1 MDELLFKY
9 FMGKASPEEK
19 QRIGEWLDADS
30 DRNGR
35 QLKSARFIFEGIT
48 LHGAAHPASVRPRR
62 MWALRR
68 VVRYAAGI
76 AASVVMILGAG
87 YLTQRR
93 TYSTLAEQTTVMTV
107 PAGQRLD
114 LELPDGSKVKLN
126 AGTRLECP
134 VVFANGERRVKLSG
148 EAMFEV
154 THDDAHPF
162 VVETFAS
169 TVEVLGTKFNVRAED
184 GKFAATLLEGSVQV
198 VNLLDSQPPVILHPG
213 EVANLVGQHLSIAK
227 LQDDSPLCW
236 IEGMISIK
244 GADFGELMAEFEKAY
259 GVKIVIDRPVMP
271 SIDYTRGKVR
281 ISDGIDHALRILMH
295 ASDFTYERNEENNV
309 ITIL

>member
-9 FMGKASPEEK
+9 FTGATTPEEK
-19 QRIGEWLDADS
+19 QRIGEWLDADP

-35 QLKSARFIFEGIT
+35 QFKSARFIFEGMI
-48 LHGAAHPASVRPRR
+48 LHGDAHTATVRPLR
-62 MWALRR
+62 MWTLRR
-68 VVRYAAGI
+68 VARYAAGI
-76 AASVVMILGAG
+76 AASLLMIVGAG

-93 TYSTLAEQTTVMTV
+93 TYNTLAAQTTVMSV

-126 AGTRLECP
+126 AGARLECP
-134 VVFANGERRVKLSG
+134 VVFAKGERRVKLSG

-169 TVEVLGTKFNVRAED
+169 TVEVLGTKFNVRAEA

-198 VNLLDSQPPVILHPG
+198 VNLLGSQPPVILKPG
-213 EVANLVGQHLSIAK
+213 EVANLVGQHLSVAT
-227 LQDDSPLCW
+227 LPDDSSLCW
-236 IEGMISIK
+236 IEGMVSIK

-259 GVKIVIDRPVMP
+259 GVKIVIDRQAMP

-281 ISDGIDHALRILMH
+281 ISDGIDHALRILRH
-295 ASDFTYERNEENNV
+295 ASDFTYERDEENNV
-309 ITIL
+309 ITIR